1 MLQLIDEEI
10 LFIRQAVNCALI
22 QSCRKPRFS
31 HLLFPGN
38 CAITA
43 TSGEA
48 FESPIRF
55 QTVRFPAASPHCS
68 DHFLPKVREF
78 LFPFT
83 TFRQLRFRRLSVP
96 QKICICRRTISERSF
111 SSCFS
116 PQYMRLNHIFHAPR
130 PSFLQTGHTGI
141 GQSYAD
147 VYRNDVPLHRHPKA
161 SVRSRKCS
169 QCRTGSRRIRI

>member
-1 MLQLIDEEI
+1 MFTTMPEILRGIYFQQRLRLSGHLNMLQLIDEEI
-10 LFIRQAVNCALI
+10 LFIRQAINCALI
-22 QSCRKPRFS
+22 QSCRKPRFP
-31 HLLFPGN
+31 HLLLPGS

-48 FESPIRF
+48 FESPTHDCITF
-55 QTVRFPAASPHCS
+55 CLAKSIYT
-68 DHFLPKVREF
+68 PK
-78 LFPFT
+78 
-83 TFRQLRFRRLSVP
+83 
-96 QKICICRRTISERSF
+96 SF
-111 SSCFS
+111 SKCFS

-169 QCRTGSRRIRI
+169 QCRTGSRRIRT

>member
-1 MLQLIDEEI
+1 MFTTMPEILRGIYFQQRLRLSGHLNMLQLIDEEI
-10 LFIRQAVNCALI
+10 LFIRQAINCALI
-22 QSCRKPRFS
+22 QSCRKPRFP
-31 HLLFPGN
+31 HLLFPGS

-48 FESPIRF
+48 FESPTHDCITF
-55 QTVRFPAASPHCS
+55 CLAKSIYT
-68 DHFLPKVREF
+68 PK
-78 LFPFT
+78 
-83 TFRQLRFRRLSVP
+83 
-96 QKICICRRTISERSF
+96 SF
-111 SSCFS
+111 SNCFS
-116 PQYMRLNHIFHAPR
+116 PQYMRFNHIFHAPR
-130 PSFLQTGHTGI
+130 TSFLQTGHTGI

>member
-1 MLQLIDEEI
+1 MFTTMPEILRGIYFQQRLRLSGHLNMLQLIDEEI
-10 LFIRQAVNCALI
+10 LFIRQAINCALL
-22 QSCRKPRFS
+22 QSYRKPRFP
-31 HLLFPGN
+31 HLLFPGS

-48 FESPIRF
+48 FESPTHDCITF
-55 QTVRFPAASPHCS
+55 CLAKSIYT
-68 DHFLPKVREF
+68 PK
-78 LFPFT
+78 
-83 TFRQLRFRRLSVP
+83 
-96 QKICICRRTISERSF
+96 SF
-111 SSCFS
+111 SNCFS
-116 PQYMRLNHIFHAPR
+116 PQYMRFNHIFHAPR
-130 PSFLQTGHTGI
+130 TSFLQTGHTGI

>member
-1 MLQLIDEEI
+1 MMFTTMPEILRRIYFQQRLRLSGHLNMLQLIDEEI
-10 LFIRQAVNCALI
+10 LFIRQAINCALI
-22 QSCRKPRFS
+22 QSCRKPRFP
-31 HLLFPGN
+31 HLLFPGS

-48 FESPIRF
+48 FESPTHDCITF
-55 QTVRFPAASPHCS
+55 YLAKSIYT
-68 DHFLPKVREF
+68 PK
-78 LFPFT
+78 
-83 TFRQLRFRRLSVP
+83 
-96 QKICICRRTISERSF
+96 SF
-111 SSCFS
+111 SKCFS